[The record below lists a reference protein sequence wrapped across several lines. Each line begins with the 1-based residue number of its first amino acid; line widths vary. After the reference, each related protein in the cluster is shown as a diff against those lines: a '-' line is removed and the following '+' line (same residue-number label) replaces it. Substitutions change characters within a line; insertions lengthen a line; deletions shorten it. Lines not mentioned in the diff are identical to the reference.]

1 MAGKKQQAEDP
12 WSGFVDVLS
21 NVVMVVTFL
30 VIILGI
36 SMFAL
41 SQQVAKSM
49 AAEMMKSEES
59 QKEIQDQI
67 SRETIA
73 KAEKASAAAQA
84 AALDSL
90 RESMGQQI
98 AEAQEARKQ
107 AEARVAAMGAE
118 LAALRKS
125 AEKIGS
131 EGVNRF
137 TVDRPLLQNDEIE
150 GSSNLTVRS
159 RRLKEDFETIVASA
173 EEEAKNDGTTRVE
186 KSDAMLKVAYER
198 SMFKIDAET
207 TDKIRAFMKESA
219 DARTGTIELRT
230 FANSTIGSVSEARR
244 IAYYRAMTVR
254 GVAVAAGFEP
264 SRIKIVLRESERD
277 TDANT
282 VWIFAK
288 PQ

>member
-1 MAGKKQQAEDP
+1 
-12 WSGFVDVLS
+12 
-21 NVVMVVTFL
+21 MVVTFL